1 MRNLIIAPVLEP
13 GEQVH
18 ATAEGNPPPDY
29 VWHKLTGGGPAFI
42 SGNTLTVTE
51 SMEGSNSYR
60 CEATNTLINRA
71 VIRNNKIINFSVT
84 SKICINSLL

>member
-1 MRNLIIAPVLEP
+1 MRNLIIVLELRP

-18 ATAEGNPPPDY
+18 ATAEGHPPPDY
-29 VWHKLTGGGPAFI
+29 EWHKLTGGGPALI

-60 CEATNTLINRA
+60 CEATNTLVNGA
-71 VIRNNKIINFSVT
+71 VKRTNKIINFSVT
-84 SKICINSLL
+84 SKKSINS